1 METSTENHDEPI
13 RLLTLKETAELLQ
26 VSGRTVWRLV
36 QQKELPAFKVGAQW
50 RFRESDLTQWLQGR
64 VVIRGQFMHTVSAAL
79 ARTPME

>member
-26 VSGRTVWRLV
+26 VSGRTVWRSV

-50 RFRESDLTQWLQGR
+50 RFRESDLTQWLQGLNER
-64 VVIRGQFMHTVSAAL
+64 
-79 ARTPME
+79 